1 MVGNA
6 SSLPLLWLS
15 IPNQLNIIQRL
26 SKVYYTIGQFNI
38 LFHNIQNIPLNYHL
52 KPTNH
57 FFFYHSSRQS
67 KAINFFPP
75 NEIQQDLSDRQFFEQ
90 QNDNPSISDSPNR
103 IKFLDEQNNNF
114 YYNQQPPENNLQFSN
129 NQNNVYY
136 NQNEVAS
143 PPAYD
148 INDNIQNIRQGP
160 YIDQPPYSPG
170 PPLIPNKPNGKRPFN
185 PHYDNTYAGNYNYL
199 NGNEIYSNRPQETQ
213 FGYSPQTPK
222 RYPFRPK
229 RPYFD
234 PIYPPPTSNQNYAG
248 QFENYRPTTPAGPFG
263 NLLNNIQ
270 QGQFGNIGGQLGYAL
285 ENIARFDDQQCVPK
299 LLCQMVGNPN
309 RPNNLPS
316 WLNAPTLT
324 A

>member
-1 MVGNA
+1 MDY
-6 SSLPLLWLS
+6 
-15 IPNQLNIIQRL
+15 
-26 SKVYYTIGQFNI
+26 K
-38 LFHNIQNIPLNYHL
+38 
-52 KPTNH
+52 TNN
-57 FFFYHSSRQS
+57 FFYHFNRQS

-103 IKFLDEQNNNF
+103 IKFLDEHNNNF
-114 YYNQQPPENNLQFSN
+114 YYNQQPPENNLQFSTD
-129 NQNNVYY
+129 QNNEYY
-136 NQNEVAS
+136 NQNEVFS
-143 PPAYD
+143 QPAYD
-148 INDNIQNIRQGP
+148 SNDNIQNIKQGP
-160 YIDQPPYSPG
+160 YIDQPPYSPA
-170 PPLIPNKPNGKRPFN
+170 LITSKPNRKRPLN
-185 PHYDNTYAGNYNYL
+185 PYNDNNYAGNYNYL
-199 NGNEIYSNRPQETQ
+199 NIKEDFSNKPRPQQTQ
-213 FGYSPQTPK
+213 FGYSPQTPN
-222 RYPFRPK
+222 RYPLRPQ

-234 PIYPPPTSNQNYAG
+234 PNYPNNPIYPPPNSNQNYAG
-248 QFENYRPTTPAGPFG
+248 QFENYRPTSPAGPFG
-263 NLLNNIQ
+263 NLLSNIQ